1 MKSLW
6 PILFKIGDPFF
17 KFDGYLK
24 FKSKKL
30 PQEKIERGMAVS
42 CDPSFK
48 IPPKKTVIRKSTE
61 INFYRS
67 RKTDDV
73 FEVSSIALRSNRTY
87 YTLLHVASNT
97 HITIDEHAFR
107 LLFIAVKNPVV
118 DYRQLSE

>member
-6 PILFKIGDPFF
+6 PILFKIGDPFL

-30 PQEKIERGMAVS
+30 PQEKVERGMTVS
-42 CDPSFK
+42 CDPAFK
-48 IPPKKTVIRKSTE
+48 IPPKKTVIRKSVD

-73 FEVSSIALRSNRTY
+73 FEVSSIALRANRTY

-97 HITIDEHAFR
+97 YITIDEQAFR

-118 DYRQLSE
+118 DYRQLS